1 MRLSRTFR
9 REIGMDREIR
19 MDKEKKDIFD
29 KLMSLPVLNIFEG
42 FYKKHKEV
50 LLYLFFGGLAF
61 VVSIATYAGFNV
73 ALEINE
79 LVANV
84 LSWIITVLFAFFT
97 NRIWVFQAPTDG
109 AIIFWRQLGAFYAG
123 RVLTLIVEELILLTF
138 ITLLKF
144 PGMAVKVAA
153 QVVVIILNY
162 IVSKLLVFKKKS

>member
-1 MRLSRTFR
+1 
-9 REIGMDREIR
+9 

-73 ALEINE
+73 ALGINE
-79 LVANV
+79 
-84 LSWIITVLFAFFT
+84 F
-97 NRIWVFQAPTDG
+97 
-109 AIIFWRQLGAFYAG
+109 
-123 RVLTLIVEELILLTF
+123 
-138 ITLLKF
+138 
-144 PGMAVKVAA
+144 
-153 QVVVIILNY
+153 ILNY